1 MVIRLIYLLAC
12 QTFRLLALLTRSN
25 AAKDV
30 EILML
35 RHQLVIAQ
43 RNRPRPR
50 FTWCDRAV
58 MAALL
63 RIVSKQ
69 RRPQLAMLVTP
80 RSVLRW
86 HARLIAWKWTYPSR
100 RPGRPSKPEAP
111 RQLVLRIAR
120 ENPGWGYRRIHGEL
134 LGLGHKIGAS
144 TVWEILKKAGIAPS
158 PQRADR
164 SWAAFLKAQASAIVA
179 TDLFH
184 IDTVFLRRWFVLFFI
199 DHGTRRVHIAG
210 ITRRP
215 TGPWITQQARNY
227 LMDLGD
233 HAESITFLIRD
244 RGAYFTDS
252 FDAVFQ
258 ATGVHVLPALP
269 RVPRMNAIAE
279 RWIGSCRR
287 EVTDRILITGERHLR
302 LVVSEY
308 AEHYNQH
315 RPHRSLGQR
324 APDLLTEPGPP
335 TATDNIRVLR
345 RDRLGRLIHEYTQV
359 A

>member
-1 MVIRLIYLLAC
+1 MAIRLIYQLTCQLFGWLVLLA
-12 QTFRLLALLTRSN
+12 RSS

-30 EILML
+30 EILTL
-35 RHQLVIAQ
+35 RHQLAVAQ
-43 RNRPRPR
+43 RIQPRPR
-50 FTWCDRAV
+50 FSWSDRAV

-63 RIVSKQ
+63 RMVNKKQ
-69 RRPQLAMLVTP
+69 RARLALLVTP

-86 HARLIAWKWTYPSR
+86 HARLVARKWTYPHR
-100 RPGRPSKPEAP
+100 RPGRPPKPEAL
-111 RQLVLRIAR
+111 RHLVLRLAR

-134 LGLGHKIGAS
+134 LGLGRKVGAS
-144 TVWEILKKAGIAPS
+144 TVWEILKKAGTDPS

-164 SWAAFLKAQASAIVA
+164 SWAAVLKAQASAIVA

-184 IDTVFLRRWFVLFFI
+184 IDTVLLRRWFILFFI
-199 DHGTRRVHIAG
+199 DHGARRVHIAG
-210 ITRRP
+210 ITRHP

-233 HAESITFLIRD
+233 RAESIKFLIRD

-252 FDAVFQ
+252 FDTVFQ
-258 ATGVHVLPALP
+258 AAGVRVIPTLPA
-269 RVPRMNAIAE
+269 VPRMNAIAE

-287 EVTDRILITGERHLR
+287 EATDRILITGERHLR
-302 LVVSEY
+302 LVLDEY
-308 AEHYNQH
+308 TEHYNSH

-324 APDLLTEPGPP
+324 APGRLTESEPII
-335 TATDNIRVLR
+335 ATGKTRISR
-345 RDRLGRLIHEYTQV
+345 RDRLSGLIHEYSQV